1 MNNKRL
7 ETFTES
13 FLFCF
18 SRCMPWDPWCSAP
31 RKFTSPRAATR
42 WSTTS
47 DLQFLVAK
55 ERSANVASTA
65 PETRFETGNG
75 KTQMKTFQKKTDL
88 SNRKG
93 FVPWFSLMILKHMNV
108 HSLYIQNNFAQ
119 RLTTINS
126 LFLRKKLQK
135 NCWNNLIIIPF
146 CNWDL
151 S

>member
-1 MNNKRL
+1 
-7 ETFTES
+7 
-13 FLFCF
+13 
-18 SRCMPWDPWCSAP
+18 MPWDPWCSAP

-65 PETRFETGNG
+65 PETRFKTGNG

-88 SNRKG
+88 STRKG

-108 HSLYIQNNFAQ
+108 HSLYIKKQFCTKTHYCKFIISTKKITEKLLEQSYDNTLLQLRPQLMDFDDVFEF
-119 RLTTINS
+119 S
-126 LFLRKKLQK
+126 LFELKE
-135 NCWNNLIIIPF
+135 
-146 CNWDL
+146 
-151 S
+151 